1 MKFKII
7 ICTFIGAG
15 VSSLA
20 FGQSSATLYGKLD
33 VGYGV
38 GNGGIYEGNEG
49 LDSKFQQWGNSRS
62 TSVWG
67 LRGSE
72 DLGNGLNVYFNLESE
87 INPENGEH
95 GDTLFSQASYVGIG
109 GAFGS
114 IQAGRQTTISSNIMG
129 EFDVSGAPGLTSSLG
144 NAGVSGD
151 AQRFNDGTYD
161 RLDSMLLYVSPDF
174 SGFQLQAALTL
185 KNDDIL
191 GLGADGKNLYSVG
204 AQYTYAGLTIGAV
217 YESKPVDMKDVSSS
231 WGIGAKYDFGT
242 FLISASYFDNHVK
255 DDGRGF
261 ALGVSAPIGA
271 FEVGAQI
278 AYNTKAYSQT
288 DGDKIKPLA
297 WELFT
302 TYDLSRRTQLY
313 VQYGG
318 MNNDAKEYNL
328 ASRKYSASFG
338 IIHSF

>member
-1 MKFKII
+1 MKFKMIT
-7 ICTFIGAG
+7 CALIGAG
-15 VSSLA
+15 ISSMALA
-20 FGQSSATLYGKLD
+20 QSSATLYGKLD
-33 VGYGV
+33 VGYGI

-49 LDSKFQQWGNSRS
+49 RDSKFQQWGNSRS

-67 LRGSE
+67 LKGNE

-95 GDTLFSQASYVGIG
+95 GDTLFSQAAYIGIEG
-109 GAFGS
+109 GFGA
-114 IQAGRQTTISSNIMG
+114 IQAGRQTTVSSNIMG

-151 AQRFNDGTYD
+151 AQRFIDGTYD

-174 SGFQLQAALTL
+174 SGFQLQAAVTL

-191 GLGADGKNLYSVG
+191 GLGSDGKNLYSVG
-204 AQYTYAGLTIGAV
+204 AQYTYGDFTIGAV
-217 YESKPVDMKDVSSS
+217 YESKPFDMDGVSSS

-242 FLISASYFDNHVK
+242 FLVSASYFDNHVK

-278 AYNTKAYSQT
+278 AYNTKAYSQI
-288 DGDKIKPLA
+288 DGEKIKPLA

-302 TYDLSRRTQLY
+302 TYDLSRRTQFY